1 MSGRQI
7 RSRPQ
12 VGPGRLDGM
21 DIAVTPFGADDE
33 TAAER
38 AYEIE
43 AAVSAADV
51 PDFPP
56 ACRQQF
62 MGALRHPWPG
72 SRSQRAIASIDGV
85 PAGYVKI
92 DLPLLDNI
100 DNASVDLYVHPEHR
114 RRGVGRALHEYVLR
128 RLRDEGRKRLV
139 AMSVKQLPGGPPRSA
154 AGAAF
159 AAAIGATS
167 ALFDV
172 RRRLDVAATDQSA
185 LDRMLE
191 VAWPRAEGYSL
202 VQWHGRTPD
211 EYVDDV
217 AYLDGR
223 LLADAPLGDLAWEP
237 EKIDAARVRGA
248 EAAREAR
255 GRRAYH
261 SGMRHDETGRLV
273 AWTTLDF
280 GATSPWHAF
289 QQITIVEPRHRGHRL
304 GAIVKIENLR
314 YARTHEPELRVID
327 TWNAAANDHMISI
340 NEAMGFRPVDGWDN
354 WQLTV

>member
-1 MSGRQI
+1 
-7 RSRPQ
+7 
-12 VGPGRLDGM
+12 M
-21 DIAVTPFGADDE
+21 DIAVTALDVADE
-33 TAAER
+33 TAVER

-43 AAVSAADV
+43 AAAVAADI

-56 ACRQQF
+56 VCHQQF
-62 MGALRHPWPG
+62 VGALHHPWPG
-72 SRSQRAIASIDGV
+72 NRSHHALASIDGT
-85 PAGYVKI
+85 PAGHVKI
-92 DLPLLDNI
+92 DLPELDNT
-100 DNASVDLYVHPEHR
+100 DNASTDLSVHPDHR

-128 RLRDEGRKRLV
+128 YLRDAGRKRLV
-139 AMSVKQLPGGPPRSA
+139 GMAVREIPGGPARSS

-159 AAAIGATS
+159 ATAIGATS
-167 ALFDV
+167 ALIEV
-172 RRRLDVAATDQSA
+172 RRRLDVTAIDEPA
-185 LDRMLE
+185 LDRMLT
-191 VAWPRAEGYSL
+191 AARSRADGYSL
-202 VQWHGRTPD
+202 LQWDGPTPD

-217 AYLDGR
+217 AYLDSR
-223 LLADAPLGDLAWEP
+223 LLEDAPLGDLAWEP
-237 EKIDAARVRGA
+237 EKVDAARVRGA
-248 EAAREAR
+248 EAARRTR

-261 SGMRHDETGRLV
+261 TGMRHDASGHLV

-280 GATSPWHAF
+280 GASNPWHAF

-314 YARTHEPELRVID
+314 YARAHEPELRAVD